1 MNMATSGVPR
11 NRKERRAAGLKGSVT
26 KSSDIP
32 LSQPSRETPKTKT
45 LFEIAAERQSQLQH
59 GEPFGDVDAD
69 PSSPPAISTTQ
80 INPDGTLTEI
90 SAGEDSQFTG
100 DPIGPFGQA
109 LFFTLTLSMLHF
121 TLDVL
126 VHHQYRQEI
135 GWDLI
140 IQRTLITL
148 PLLLALL
155 YMLHSRST
163 SLWAQSLFLCL
174 SVGAGCYLIYSSNEL
189 AYFAVMKRAPP
200 VGTLW
205 VWSVIE
211 MRLPF
216 ALGSLITVA
225 LYFWWGDYTIF

>member
-1 MNMATSGVPR
+1 MNNTGEPR
-11 NRKERRAAGLKGSVT
+11 NRKERRAAGLKGPIT
-26 KSSDIP
+26 KSSEIP
-32 LSQPSRETPKTKT
+32 LSQPSRQTPESKT
-45 LFEIAAERQSQLQH
+45 LLEIAAERQAQLQH
-59 GEPFGDVDAD
+59 GEPFPSVVAD
-69 PSSPPAISTTQ
+69 SSSPPLISATQ

-90 SAGEDSQFTG
+90 SPEGDSQFTD

-126 VHHQYRQEI
+126 VHHQYRQAI

-140 IQRTLITL
+140 VQRTLITF
-148 PLLLALL
+148 PILLALV

-163 SLWAQSLFLCL
+163 ALWTQFLFLCL
-174 SVGAGCYLIYSSNEL
+174 SMGAGCYLIYSSNEL

-200 VGTLW
+200 LGTLW

-216 ALGSLITVA
+216 ALGSLISVA
-225 LYFWWGDYTIF
+225 IYFWWGEYTIF